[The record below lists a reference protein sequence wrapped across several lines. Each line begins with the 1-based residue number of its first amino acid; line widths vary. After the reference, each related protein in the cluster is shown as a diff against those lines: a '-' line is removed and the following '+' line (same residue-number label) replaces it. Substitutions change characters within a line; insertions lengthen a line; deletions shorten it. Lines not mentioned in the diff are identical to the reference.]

1 MNIFLDDTLCKKE
14 LSPLSL
20 TRHVSEI
27 RIGIL
32 TIKEKWELLLRN
44 KDYQIIISTENCNE
58 FISVPANIIPTADN
72 YTLLMKSSGCNMP
85 IKESNDIKIIKYAW
99 HIFQYNDWAIRKDFE
114 IITENRTSKP
124 ISKTNS
130 IIGNSKNI
138 FIEEGAIVE
147 QCIINANTGPIYIGK
162 DALIME
168 GSMIR
173 GPFAI
178 LEKSVVKMGS
188 KIYGATTI
196 GTECVV
202 GGEIK
207 NSIFFEFSNKAHDGY
222 LGDSVIGSW
231 CNLGAGTSCSNV
243 KNTGGE
249 VKYKLSKESE
259 SFSAGNKGG
268 LLMADYSRCAIN
280 TSFNTG
286 TVIGVCC
293 NIFGSDYPKKYVDH
307 FSWGNERYLF
317 EKALKDIDNW
327 KKMKNKNIT
336 EIETEVLKKIFI
348 N

>member
-1 MNIFLDDTLCKKE
+1 MKIYLDDSQCKE
-14 LSPLSL
+14 ALMPFSL
-20 TRHVSEI
+20 TRNVAEF

-32 TIKEKWELLLRN
+32 TIKEKWKLILGDQIELLEN
-44 KDYQIIISTENCNE
+44 NNNQNDFINIPSNVIPTKQNYKIIIESCLNKSALSENE
-58 FISVPANIIPTADN
+58 EIKFIHYPWN
-72 YTLLMKSSGCNMP
+72 
-85 IKESNDIKIIKYAW
+85 
-99 HIFQYNDWAIRKDFE
+99 IFQLNDWAIRKDFE
-114 IITENRTSKP
+114 IITENRKSNP

-130 IIGNSKNI
+130 IIGDHKNI
-138 FIEEGAIVE
+138 FVEEGAIVE
-147 QCIINANTGPIYIGK
+147 HCILNANTGPIYIGK

-196 GTECVV
+196 GNECVV

-207 NSIFFEFSNKAHDGY
+207 NSIFFECSNKAHDGY
-222 LGDSVIGSW
+222 LGDSVIGAW

-243 KNTGGE
+243 KNTGGN
-249 VKYKLSKESE
+249 VRYKLSNQSE
-259 SFSAGNKGG
+259 PISAGNKGG

-286 TVIGVCC
+286 TVVGVCC
-293 NIFGSDYPKKYVDH
+293 NIYGSNYPKKYVDH
-307 FSWGNERYLF
+307 FSWGDERYLF
-317 EKALKDIDNW
+317 EKALKDIDIW
-327 KKMKNKNIT
+327 KKMKNKNIND
-336 EIETEVLKKIFI
+336 IETQLLKKIFF

>member
-1 MNIFLDDTLCKKE
+1 MDIFLDDSQCREALM
-14 LSPLSL
+14 PFSL
-20 TRHVSEI
+20 TRNVAEY

-32 TIKEKWELLLRN
+32 TIKEKWKLILGNQIELL
-44 KDYQIIISTENCNE
+44 ENNNNQND
-58 FISVPANIIPTADN
+58 FINIPSNIIPTKQN
-72 YTLLMKSSGCNMP
+72 YK
-85 IKESNDIKIIKYAW
+85 IIIEAYQKESVLSENEEIKFIHYPW
-99 HIFQYNDWAIRKDFE
+99 HIFQLNDWAIRKDFE
-114 IITENRTSKP
+114 IITENRTSQP

-130 IIGNSKNI
+130 IIGDETNI
-138 FIEEGAIVE
+138 FIEDGAIVE
-147 QCIINANTGPIYIGK
+147 HCILNANTGPIYIGK
-162 DALIME
+162 NALIME
-168 GSMIR
+168 GTMIR

-178 LEKSVVKMGS
+178 LEKSVVKMGA

-196 GTECVV
+196 GNECVV

-207 NSIFFEFSNKAHDGY
+207 NSIFFGFSNKAHDGY

-259 SFSAGNKGG
+259 FFSAGNKGG

-286 TVIGVCC
+286 TIVGVCC

-317 EKALKDIDNW
+317 EKALIDIDNW

-336 EIETEVLKKIFI
+336 EIETQLLKKIFF